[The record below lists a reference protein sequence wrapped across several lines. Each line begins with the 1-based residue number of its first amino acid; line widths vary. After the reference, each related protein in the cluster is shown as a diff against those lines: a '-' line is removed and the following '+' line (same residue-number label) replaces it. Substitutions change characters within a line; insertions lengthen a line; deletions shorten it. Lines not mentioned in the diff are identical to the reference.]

1 MKLNS
6 LVLLMLAAMSVVGTW
21 YLKHLVHETDLIQ
34 SLGVDLF
41 AEWTHF
47 TSYLAEKF
55 IYPLSTNN

>member
-6 LVLLMLAAMSVVGTW
+6 LVLLMLAVMSVVGTW

-34 SLGVDLF
+34 SLAVDLF

-47 TSYLAEKF
+47 TSDLAETF
-55 IYPLSTNN
+55 LSIVYK